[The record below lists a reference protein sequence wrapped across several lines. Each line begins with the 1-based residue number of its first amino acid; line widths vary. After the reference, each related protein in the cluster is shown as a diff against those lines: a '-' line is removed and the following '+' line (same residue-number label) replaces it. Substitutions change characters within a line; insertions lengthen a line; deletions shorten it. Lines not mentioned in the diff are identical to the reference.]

1 MKKKISFLKH
11 LFVSWRFTLILLVIY
26 AVSLSAATFIEKA
39 HGTPVARELVYNQP
53 LFYLLQLLMAVQFV
67 ATSVRMRLWQQRK
80 SGILLLH
87 VAFMAILAG
96 ALITNLFGFEGIVH
110 IREGETTSLLRQSH
124 GTREL
129 PFSLHLEDFRLIR
142 YPGSNSPSSF
152 ESFLV
157 ISSSEGTRSE
167 HVYMNKVI
175 YEQGYRIYQSSY
187 DTDERG
193 TILSVNHDNWGT
205 AVTYAGY
212 LLLLAGMLLTVSDPK
227 SRFRRLAVQLRQT
240 LPLLLFCC
248 FPLSLAAQEGATGR
262 LHENTIPVGHAEIW
276 GRMQV
281 QCSTGR
287 IEPVNT
293 YTSKLLRK
301 LYRSDSFEGLRSEQ
315 VILGFLINPA
325 YWGNVPLIRQSNT
338 ELAEKLALPSD
349 KYLRFFDLFDEEGR
363 YVIAAAVDSA
373 YSQPA
378 AKRSRMEKDLLK
390 LDEKVNILYSLQQGR
405 MFALFPLPG
414 NKDGKW
420 YSPGDDLSAFSGKDS
435 TFVSKIFYWYAEE
448 AGNALQTQDWSAAKE
463 VLSMMNV
470 YQQKRSTAGLLTDKQ
485 VAWELFYNRADLFF
499 RSSVGYMGAGL
510 LLLLFSVWYLLKSKP
525 WLKRATVILTVTV
538 VALFLLHTFGI
549 GVRWYISGRAP
560 WANAY
565 ESMIYVA
572 WATAL
577 AGILFMRRSSMT
589 LALAAFFA
597 GIILFV
603 ANLNF
608 MDPEITPL
616 VPVLKSYWLMI
627 HVAVITASYGFFGMS
642 FLLGLL
648 SLGFMAAGRKTAA
661 LQAHIRTL
669 RLINEMSLHI
679 GLYLLTA
686 GIFLGAVWANE
697 SWGRYWGWDPKE
709 TWALITMIVYAFTL
723 HTRFIPTLDSDYA
736 FNVMSVFAFASVLM
750 TYFGVNYYLSGLHSY
765 GSGDAPP
772 GLHAVFAVFGA
783 ACLLT
788 LYTGYR
794 QRKSKQDQHYIR
806 RV

>member
-1 MKKKISFLKH
+1 MKKHFSPLKR

-26 AVSLSAATFIEKA
+26 AVSLSAATFIEKTQ
-39 HGTPVARELVYNQP
+39 GTPVARELVYNQP
-53 LFYLLQLLMAVQFV
+53 FFYLLQLLMVVQFI
-67 ATSVRMRLWQQRK
+67 ATSVRMRLWRQDK
-80 SGILLLH
+80 YGILLFH
-87 VAFMAILAG
+87 VAFMVILAG

-110 IREGETTSLLRQSH
+110 IREGETTSLLRQPH

-129 PFSLHLEDFRLIR
+129 PFSLRLDDFKLVR

-157 ISSSEGTRSE
+157 ISSDKGTHEE
-167 HVYMNKVI
+167 HIYMNKVI

-205 AVTYAGY
+205 AVTYVGY
-212 LLLLAGMLLTVSDPK
+212 LLLLAGMLLTLFDSK
-227 SRFRRLAVQLRQT
+227 SRFRRLAMQLRQT
-240 LPLLLFCC
+240 LPLLLFCS
-248 FPLSLAAQEGATGR
+248 FPLSLAAQDGATHR
-262 LHENTIPVGHAEIW
+262 LHENTIPADHAEVW

-301 LYRSDSFEGLRSEQ
+301 LYRDDSFGGLRSEQ

-363 YVIAAAVDSA
+363 YVIAEAVDSA
-373 YSQPA
+373 YSHPA

-390 LDEKVNILYSLQQGR
+390 LDEKVNILYSLQQGG
-405 MFALFPLPG
+405 MFALFPLPDS
-414 NKDGKW
+414 KDGKW

-435 TFVSKIFYWYAEE
+435 MFVSKIFYWYTEE
-448 AGNALQTQDWSAAKE
+448 AGNALQTQDWAAADE
-463 VLSMMNV
+463 VLSMINV
-470 YQQKRSTAGLLTDKQ
+470 YQQKRNTAGLLTDRQ
-485 VAWELFYNRADLFF
+485 VAWELFYNRSDLFF
-499 RSSVGYMGAGL
+499 RSSMGYMSAGL
-510 LLLLFSVWYLLKSKP
+510 LLLLFSVWYLLKSKR
-525 WLKRATVILTVTV
+525 WLKRITVALTVMV
-538 VALFLLHTFGI
+538 VVLFLLHTFGI

-572 WATAL
+572 WATVL
-577 AGILFMRRSSMT
+577 AGILFMRRSTMT

-648 SLGFMAAGRKTAA
+648 SLGFMAAGRTTAI
-661 LQAHIRTL
+661 LQTHVRAL

-709 TWALITMIVYAFTL
+709 TWALITMIVYAFVL
-723 HTRFIPTLDSDYA
+723 HARFIPSLSSDYV
-736 FNVMSVFAFASVLM
+736 FNVMSVFALSSVLM

-765 GSGDAPP
+765 GSSDVPP
-772 GLHAVFAVFGA
+772 GLYAVFAVFGA
-783 ACLLT
+783 AFLLA
-788 LYTGYR
+788 LYVAIGKKKC
-794 QRKSKQDQHYIR
+794 Q
-806 RV
+806 